1 MEKKEEIRVLERLSK
16 SPPAKRRLRSKSQP
30 RLSRNRSRKSINR
43 SHEELPHLKWTN
55 SYSRQSVHW
64 DSTNGL
70 LRSER
75 KKVIGKIEK
84 HPMRCCGNS
93 PGKSHKQ
100 FCETVRPGEHLLKS
114 IKGLSFGQPRKERQ
128 NIIAAALL
136 PQFKGKSK
144 NYSRSRSQ
152 PKSKSKNRKG
162 TANKTTAKPMRRKL
176 EYNNENEFE

>member
-1 MEKKEEIRVLERLSK
+1 
-16 SPPAKRRLRSKSQP
+16 
-30 RLSRNRSRKSINR
+30 
-43 SHEELPHLKWTN
+43 
-55 SYSRQSVHW
+55 
-64 DSTNGL
+64 
-70 LRSER
+70 
-75 KKVIGKIEK
+75 
-84 HPMRCCGNS
+84 MRCCGNS

-152 PKSKSKNRKG
+152 PKTKSKNRKG

-176 EYNNENEFE
+176 EYNNENEFEQSQSSDANLINIYAQPLSVIKEIVPKKRTVVDQQ